1 MVWLI
6 TVIEFLNK
14 KSVRLKLMIQ
24 LTVRLYESDR
34 QTDRQHAIDG
44 VMVYRLPHVRVLYRI
59 AR

>member
-34 QTDRQHAIDG
+34 QTDRHHAIDG
-44 VMVYRLPHVRVLYRI
+44 VMVYRLYHMLEFYTE
-59 AR
+59 